1 LQGDVRVVLP
11 AAGLPFVPSDATD
24 VVVLDGETLKIV
36 SLRTLYSGADHVL
49 YDVQVRK

>member
-1 LQGDVRVVLP
+1 VVLP

-36 SLRTLYSGADHVL
+36 SPVRTLYSGADRVL